1 MDEIEVLDTIYS
13 CSQSRSHTSTMDDSG
28 DAAADLL
35 TPAPHYR
42 LLRVVS
48 AMTSPVASMMMDI
61 AEPLL
66 VVNVSVRGHETS
78 VCITVSDGAG
88 WW

>member
-1 MDEIEVLDTIYS
+1 
-13 CSQSRSHTSTMDDSG
+13 MDDSG

>member
-1 MDEIEVLDTIYS
+1 MDEIEVLDNIYS
-13 CSQSRSHTSTMDDSG
+13 CSQSDTSTMDDSG
-28 DAAADLL
+28 DAADLL